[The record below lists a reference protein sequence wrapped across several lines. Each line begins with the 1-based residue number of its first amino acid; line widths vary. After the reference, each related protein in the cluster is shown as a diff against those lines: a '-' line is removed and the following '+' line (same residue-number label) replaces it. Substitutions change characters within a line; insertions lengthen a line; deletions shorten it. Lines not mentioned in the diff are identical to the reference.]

1 MLEASPRSHRS
12 GGLDKEG
19 QRLFTFCFLVCGID
33 LRGGRGSLS
42 GSLCRTSKVQVALAS
57 KVGFF
62 HKLCARQNS
71 EKMIECDILFGH
83 QLVSSECHF
92 QHSLGVV
99 CCCLCF
105 LFLCHRF
112 TGMHISVYD

>member
-33 LRGGRGSLS
+33 LRGGRGFLS

-57 KVGFF
+57 KVFF
-62 HKLCARQNS
+62 PQA
-71 EKMIECDILFGH
+71 
-83 QLVSSECHF
+83 
-92 QHSLGVV
+92 V
-99 CCCLCF
+99 CMTEL
-105 LFLCHRF
+105 REN
-112 TGMHISVYD
+112 D